1 MNRTRRTTVVRST
14 VVPFLLL
21 LACVAVPVSAQ
32 SMTSSEPAA
41 PAEPVATAAPQ
52 TPSNPPAEADKP
64 VSAGTCLVS
73 TGSRIDAA
81 RNDRAIRSG
90 KAPRCANA
98 AGRTYTRE
106 DIDRSGHVDIDAAL
120 RSLDTSLR

>member
-1 MNRTRRTTVVRST
+1 MTRTRRTTAVRTSA
-14 VVPFLLL
+14 VPLFVLL
-21 LACVAVPVSAQ
+21 LACIAVPVSAQ
-32 SMTSSEPAA
+32 STPA
-41 PAEPVATAAPQ
+41 PAEPVATATPETPAP
-52 TPSNPPAEADKP
+52 SDD
-64 VSAGTCLVS
+64 VSSQPQPAGTCLVS

-98 AGRTYTRE
+98 AGRAYTRD
-106 DIDRSGHVDIDAAL
+106 DIDRSGHVDIADAL